1 MNCQEDLNHE
11 AISCVFLKGSSP
23 MQLDWNQL
31 NQGGQL
37 DKVLSTLPYPLDKD
51 EVIAQAQQAGTNPQ
65 VLKAIKQVLPDETF
79 NSAEDI
85 KKVIQRH

>member
-1 MNCQEDLNHE
+1 
-11 AISCVFLKGSSP
+11 

-51 EVIAQAQQAGTNPQ
+51 ELVTKAQQAGANPEALAAMRQ
-65 VLKAIKQVLPDETF
+65 LLPDETF
-79 NSAEDI
+79 NSPEEI
-85 KKVIQRH
+85 KKCIPRH

>member
-1 MNCQEDLNHE
+1 
-11 AISCVFLKGSSP
+11 

-37 DKVLSTLPYPLDKD
+37 DQVLSTLPYPLDKD
-51 EVIAQAQQAGTNPQ
+51 EVIAKAQQAGTNPQ
-65 VLKAIKQVLPDETF
+65 VLNAIKQVLPDETF

-85 KKVIQRH
+85 KKCIPRH